1 MNDDYQ
7 PTPLGKLI
15 DLMERSD
22 KFSRYKEL
30 HGEDGGAMI
39 NCLEELTFYTPEV
52 LKETVTK
59 SLGQVR
65 YFEDP
70 NLVPNKHMECSCISL
85 PFDGTEHDSHKTL
98 RIFENDQYRFICI
111 EDTEV
116 EPSAGGTCPWG
127 DVALYLNPRKEKEE

>member
-1 MNDDYQ
+1 MNDDYT

-22 KFSRYKEL
+22 EFSWHKES

-70 NLVPNKHMECSCISL
+70 K
-85 PFDGTEHDSHKTL
+85 FDGTERDSHKTL

-111 EDTEV
+111 EDIDV
-116 EPSAGGTCPWG
+116 NPSAGGTCPWG
-127 DVALYLNPRKEKEE
+127 DVELYLNPKKEKVA